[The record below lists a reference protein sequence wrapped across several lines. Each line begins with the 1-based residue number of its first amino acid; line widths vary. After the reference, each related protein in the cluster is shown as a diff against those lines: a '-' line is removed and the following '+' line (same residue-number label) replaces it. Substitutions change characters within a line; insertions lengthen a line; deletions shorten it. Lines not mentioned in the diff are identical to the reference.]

1 MPGSRMREEPSPRH
15 PTTVTFAF
23 GHASRSLRAEMATL
37 KSQNNPPEKSNVEGA
52 PIEATDLQRAL
63 QRTHRSVLILLAA
76 CAAWILLQGFGPD
89 ESPPERG
96 WTTLGAALGF
106 GCVLL
111 RRLGASPTRSPR
123 TGFFLLL
130 AALVF
135 AAALGL
141 LGSWIAATT
150 GATRTGLLFT
160 LAGLIFSLRPSRP
173 ISKVTTGP
181 Q

>member
-1 MPGSRMREEPSPRH
+1 MLGSRMREESRPRH
-15 PTTVTFAF
+15 PAMVTFAF
-23 GHASRSLRAEMATL
+23 GHALRSLRAAMTAL
-37 KSQNNPPEKSNVEGA
+37 RSQNDPPENATAEGS

-76 CAAWILLQGFGPD
+76 CAGWILLQGFGPE

-96 WTTLGAALGF
+96 WTTLGVGLGL
-106 GCVLL
+106 GCVVL
-111 RRLGASPTRSPR
+111 RRLGASPSRSPR
-123 TGFFLLL
+123 TGFFLII

-135 AAALGL
+135 AATLGL

-173 ISKVTTGP
+173 AFRASDA
-181 Q
+181 

>member
-1 MPGSRMREEPSPRH
+1 MLGSRMREELHPRH
-15 PTTVTFAF
+15 PAGGTFAF
-23 GHASRSLRAEMATL
+23 VHASRSLRAAMTAL
-37 KSQNNPPEKSNVEGA
+37 RSQNDAPEKAVKEGT
-52 PIEATDLQRAL
+52 PPGATDLQRAL

-96 WTTLGAALGF
+96 WTTLGAALGL

-173 ISKVTTGP
+173 VSRATGP

>member
-1 MPGSRMREEPSPRH
+1 MRKDTRPRH
-15 PTTVTFAF
+15 PETGTFAF
-23 GHASRSLRAEMATL
+23 GHALRSLRAEMNGP
-37 KSQNNPPEKSNVEGA
+37 KSRNNPEQKQ
-52 PIEATDLQRAL
+52 PIEATLMEAADLQHAL

-96 WTTLGAALGF
+96 WTTLGAALGL

-111 RRLGASPTRSPR
+111 RRLGASPSRSPR
-123 TGFFLLL
+123 AGFFLLL

-173 ISKVTTGP
+173 VSRATNA
-181 Q
+181 